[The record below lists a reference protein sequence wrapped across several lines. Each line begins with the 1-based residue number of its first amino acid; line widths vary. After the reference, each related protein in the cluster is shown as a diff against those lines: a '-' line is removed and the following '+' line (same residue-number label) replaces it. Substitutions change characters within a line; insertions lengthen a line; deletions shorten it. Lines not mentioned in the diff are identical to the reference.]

1 MKIALL
7 SDSETGI
14 NIFSKLREKLSAKI
28 ADAEIEEH
36 FVPSPEDLPLKAKE
50 LTESNTLVFVF
61 SLYFE
66 KDSSVEMLVE
76 KLVDI
81 ELETGKKIVKA
92 IEESEVGDISTEE
105 ALEEERERLA
115 EKWTDIIVKIL
126 FFPKDF
132 APTEE
137 LPENPSIF

>member
-7 SDSETGI
+7 SDSKTGI
-14 NIFSKLREKLSAKI
+14 NIFSKLKEKLLAKI
-28 ADAEIEEH
+28 ADSEIGEH
-36 FVPSPEDLPLKAKE
+36 FVPSLEDLPLKAKE
-50 LTESNTLVFVF
+50 LTKSNKIVFVF

-66 KDSSVEMLVE
+66 KDSSVEMLIE

-92 IEESEVGDISTEE
+92 IEQSEIEDLSTEQQFD
-105 ALEEERERLA
+105 EERERLA
-115 EKWTDIIVKIL
+115 EKWADTIIKIL
-126 FFPKDF
+126 FSPKDF
-132 APTEE
+132 APTED

>member
-1 MKIALL
+1 VKIALL
-7 SDSETGI
+7 SESKTGI

-50 LTESNTLVFVF
+50 LTESNAIVFVF
-61 SLYFE
+61 SLYPE

-92 IEESEVGDISTEE
+92 IEQSEIEDISTEE
-105 ALEEERERLA
+105 QLDEERDRLA
-115 EKWTDIIVKIL
+115 EKWADTIVKIL
-126 FFPKDF
+126 FSPKDF
-132 APTEE
+132 APNEE

>member
-7 SDSETGI
+7 SDSKTGI
-14 NIFSKLREKLSAKI
+14 NIFSRLGEKLSAKI

-50 LTESNTLVFVF
+50 LTEENTIVFVF
-61 SLYFE
+61 SLYAE
-66 KDSSVEMLVE
+66 KDSAVDMLVE
-76 KLVDI
+76 KLVGI

-92 IEESEVGDISTEE
+92 IEESEIEDISNEGQMN
-105 ALEEERERLA
+105 EERERLA
-115 EKWTDIIVKIL
+115 EKWAGTIVKIL
-126 FFPKDF
+126 FSPKDF